1 MLEGL
6 ARSKKG
12 LSKSMSAARFDSAA
26 AAAPGSQVILVDTSV
41 WVDHLQ
47 GGDLALARLLDGWR
61 VLGHR
66 FVTGELALGNLRERD
81 LVLSAVRELPQAT
94 VASDDE
100 VLYFIARQALFG
112 LGIGYVDAH
121 LLAAVELTVDAKLW
135 TRDRRLQTVA
145 ARLGLSA

>member
-1 MLEGL
+1 M
-6 ARSKKG
+6 
-12 LSKSMSAARFDSAA
+12 
-26 AAAPGSQVILVDTSV
+26 
-41 WVDHLQ
+41 
-47 GGDLALARLLDGWR
+47 
-61 VLGHR
+61 LGHR

>member
-94 VASDDE
+94 VASD
-100 VLYFIARQALFG
+100 LQALFG